1 MKPGEFTVYVD
12 DTNIEYYGMRLVSYE
27 IQSYS
32 KRKTLGTDVPGAHG
46 TQPVPS
52 ALASAPFIVNV
63 VCTGQDADE
72 LNTKIREFFA
82 FMYSSQNSRKIV
94 FSDDQSVIRYAVL
107 DSPEPYKIIN
117 GVDGAFTEIKMTFYM
132 LDPFMYSSESSM
144 FVIDMAHG
152 KKVSVYNEAFECPA
166 VFALENTGTEDVTDI
181 GLIVNGELASFSC
194 VVKPKDVLVLDTNEY
209 EVRLNDVVD
218 LDFWRGE
225 MPLLKNGENII
236 YQQNTQGAHLKLTV
250 RFTKLWV

>member
-12 DTNIEYYGMRLVSYE
+12 DTNIEYYGMRLVGYE

-52 ALASAPFIVNV
+52 ALSSAPFIVKV
-63 VCTGQDADE
+63 VCTGNDADE

-82 FMYSSQNSRKIV
+82 FMYSTSGSRKIV

-107 DSPEPYKIIN
+107 DSPERYKVIN

-132 LDPFMYSSESSM
+132 LDPFMHSSETSK
-144 FVIDMAHG
+144 VVVDAEHG
-152 KKVSVYNEAFECPA
+152 KKFSVYNEAFECPA
-166 VFALENTGTEDVTDI
+166 VFSLENTGTEDVT
-181 GLIVNGELASFSC
+181 GVSLIVNGELASFSC
-194 VVKPKDVLVLDTNEY
+194 ILKPKDVLVLDTNEY
-209 EVRLNDVVD
+209 EVRLNEVVE
-218 LDFWRGE
+218 LDYWRGE
-225 MPLLKNGENII
+225 MPLLKNGENLI
-236 YQQNTQGAHLKLTV
+236 YQQNTEGAHLKLSV
-250 RFTKLWV
+250 SFTKLWV